1 MRTFRYLVL
10 LLLAL
15 CLLNLCAFPAHA
27 QVITIDMFTDQGT
40 VKLKV
45 LEEGSEKPVEYASV
59 YLKAKNDTLITNFT
73 LTDTTGL
80 AKIEKVTRGTYNL
93 TVELLGFK
101 TYTKEH
107 YFNFSWNSEEKDLGT
122 IYLQEDHEMLDAAHV
137 SAIGNPIEIRQ
148 DTIIFNAASFTLG
161 QNAMLE
167 DLLKR
172 MPGMEITSEGTVKY
186 NGEEIKKITV
196 GGKTF
201 FFDDPKM
208 ALKNLPAQV
217 VDKVKVIDKVSDEE
231 QFSGVATDREKVM
244 DLEFKKEFQQG
255 WFGNAKAGAG
265 STLAGDRKDE
275 MVDNRG
281 FLYNGNVMVSGY
293 SEKDQLVVIGN
304 AYNAP
309 MTEDGLVMV
318 VFRDEDG
325 DEQRF
330 GGLSGGIQTYRQLG
344 VNYNTTRIKGLES
357 TGMASYS
364 HSFRDAR
371 NKADRTTWVQN
382 GSDIFSASEAKYFT
396 TDDMAKV
403 SLELKNTNRDKFLFT
418 FTPTFRFTGG
428 KAERYNDNSAS
439 AVDGGSRLN
448 SSSSSTYLESKKFYY
463 NGDLHLGVSNL
474 GDKRRNLTFNGS
486 LTLENYD
493 ADSREFSQTWLT
505 QGTDPMTKDLFY
517 VTDNRTYGGNAEI
530 TYVEPIA
537 KNWVLSIEAEAYG
550 TVRDNGKDAFD
561 RTGGTPGFQPTIVD
575 RGNHTKHND
584 YYSTLSKNTY
594 VVLGQSAQFQYKK
607 EQSSVQLGVQTQE
620 TLNETYTKS
629 LGHETTT
636 GKGEWLF
643 DWSPYMSIRLSK
655 KQSRANFY
663 YNGRSQRP
671 SNANLLPVLDISV
684 PTRLRTGNIYLRP
697 SYRHMASVSGSLNDP
712 VSQRYVSLSVSGW
725 MTMRPIVTASWFD
738 TDGIQYSI
746 PVNSRKPSL
755 NPSSYIS
762 FGIPLTKDKRL
773 QVDGFVSVSY
783 NRSVSYQNTR
793 RIDGID
799 IDSFDYMKF
808 MSWFWGDETGDQF
821 YSGKSG
827 FSESLTNSFS
837 FSPDIYLVY
846 KADAVTLEAGY
857 GTTMNASS
865 YSLDPTAN
873 TRTWRHDVSA
883 DIEWVT
889 PHEWELET
897 AAAYYFFNGY
907 PEGYNEPYVRWS
919 AGITKNIKAWAISFH
934 IDDILN
940 SSRTTRHIITEN
952 YVEDTMQNQ
961 LGRRF
966 FISVKWNFGKLNA
979 AKNRNATNAAFKMM
993 Y

>member
-1 MRTFRYLVL
+1 MRTFRYFFLLLVL
-10 LLLAL
+10 CMAAL
-15 CLLNLCAFPAHA
+15 QANA
-27 QVITIDMFTDQGT
+27 QVYSISADMFTIQGT

-45 LEEGSEKPVEYASV
+45 LEKGSEKPIDFASV

-73 LTDTTGL
+73 LTDTSGV

-93 TVELLGFK
+93 TVELMGFK
-101 TYTKEH
+101 PYTKEH
-107 YFNFSWNSEEKDLGT
+107 YFNFTWSSEEKDLGT
-122 IYLQEDHEMLDAAHV
+122 VYLEEDHEMLDAAHV

-172 MPGMEITSEGTVKY
+172 MPGMEISSDGTVKY

-217 VDKVKVIDKVSDEE
+217 VDKVKVIDKVSDAE

-244 DLEFKKEFQQG
+244 DLEFKKEFQKG

-309 MTEDGLVMV
+309 MNDGGLVMV

-325 DEQRF
+325 EEQRY
-330 GGLSGGIQTYRQLG
+330 GGSSGGIQTYRQLG
-344 VNYNTTRIKGLES
+344 VNYNTTRLKGLES

-364 HSFRDAR
+364 HSFNDAR
-371 NKADRTTWVQN
+371 NKAERTTWVQN
-382 GSDIFSASEAKYFT
+382 GSDIFSTSEAKNFT

-418 FTPTFRFTGG
+418 FEPTFRFNGD

-439 AVDGGSRLN
+439 AVDDGSRLN

-463 NGDLHLGVSNL
+463 NGNLSLGIRNL
-474 GDKRRNLTFNGS
+474 GDKRRNLTLNGYMS
-486 LTLENYD
+486 LEDYD
-493 ADSREFSQTWLT
+493 ADSREFTRTWLT
-505 QGTDPMTKDLFY
+505 QATDPTTKDLFY

-561 RTGGTPGFQPTIVD
+561 RTGGTPGFQPSIVD
-575 RGNHTKHND
+575 RGNYTKHND
-584 YYSTLSKNTY
+584 YYSTRSKNTY
-594 VVLGQSAQFQYKK
+594 FVLGQSAQFQYKK
-607 EQSSVQLGVQTQE
+607 EQTSVQLGVQTQE

-629 LGHETTT
+629 LGRETTT
-636 GKGEWLF
+636 GQGEWLF
-643 DWSPYMSIRLSK
+643 DWSPYLSVRWTK
-655 KQSRANFY
+655 KQSRVYVNY
-663 YNGRSQRP
+663 SGRSQRP

-684 PTRLRTGNIYLRP
+684 PTRLRTGNIYLK
-697 SYRHMASVSGSLNDP
+697 SAYRHNASISASLNDP
-712 VSQRYVSLSVSGW
+712 VQQRHVSLQVGGS
-725 MTMRPIVTASWFD
+725 MTMRPMVTASWFD
-738 TDGIQYSI
+738 ADGIQYSI

-755 NPSSYIS
+755 SPYSYIS

-773 QVDGFVSVSY
+773 QLDGFATISY
-783 NRSVSYQNTR
+783 NRAVSYQNTR

-799 IDSFDYMKF
+799 IDSFDYMQF
-808 MSWFWGDETGDQF
+808 MSWFWGDATGDQF

-827 FSESLTNSFS
+827 FSESLTNSFQ
-837 FSPDIYLVY
+837 FSPEVFLEY

-873 TRTWRHDVSA
+873 TRTWRHSVSG

-897 AAAYYFFNGY
+897 SADYYFFNGY
-907 PEGYNEPYVRWS
+907 PEGYNDPYLRWG
-919 AGITKNIKAWAISFH
+919 AGITKNIKAWAISFRVE
-934 IDDILN
+934 DILN
-940 SSRTTRHIITEN
+940 STRTSRHITNEN

-979 AKNRNATNAAFKMM
+979 TKSRNATNASFKMM

>member
-1 MRTFRYLVL
+1 MRTFRYISLLLVL
-10 LLLAL
+10 CVAAL
-15 CLLNLCAFPAHA
+15 QANA
-27 QVITIDMFTDQGT
+27 QVYSISSDMFTVQGT

-45 LEEGSEKPVEYASV
+45 LQKDTEQPVDFASV

-73 LTDTTGL
+73 LTDTAGV

-93 TVELLGFK
+93 TVELMGFK
-101 TYTKEH
+101 PYTKEH
-107 YFNFSWNSEEKDLGT
+107 YFSFSWSSEEKDLGT
-122 IYLQEDHEMLDAAHV
+122 IYLEEDHEMLDAAHV

-217 VDKVKVIDKVSDEE
+217 VDKVKVIDKVSDAE

-309 MTEDGLVMV
+309 MSEDGLVMV
-318 VFRDEDG
+318 VFIDEDG
-325 DEQRF
+325 ERSSSA
-330 GGLSGGIQTYRQLG
+330 SGGIQTYRQMG

-371 NKADRTTWVQN
+371 NKAERTTWVQN
-382 GSDIFSASEAKYFT
+382 GSDIFSTSNVKNFT
-396 TDDMAKV
+396 TDNVAKV

-418 FTPTFRFTGG
+418 FEPTFRFTGG

-439 AVDGGSRLN
+439 AVNGGSRLN
-448 SSSSSTYLESKKFYY
+448 SSSSSTYQESKKFYY
-463 NGDLHLGVSNL
+463 NGTLSLGIRNL
-474 GDKRRNLTFNGS
+474 GDKRRNLTLNANG
-486 LTLENYD
+486 TLEDYD
-493 ADSREFSQTWLT
+493 ADSREFTQTWLT
-505 QGTDPMTKDLFY
+505 QAADPTIKDLFY
-517 VTDNRTYGGNAEI
+517 VTDNRTYGGNAQI

-537 KNWVLSIEAEAYG
+537 KNWVLSLEADAYG
-550 TVRDNGKDAFD
+550 SVRDNGKDAFD
-561 RTGGTPGFQPTIVD
+561 RTGGKPGFQPSIVD
-575 RGNHTKHND
+575 RGDYTKPNE
-584 YYSTLSKNTY
+584 YYSTKSKNTFF
-594 VVLGQSAQFQYKK
+594 VLGQSAQFQYKK
-607 EQSSVQLGVQTQE
+607 EQTSVQLGVQTQE

-629 LGHETTT
+629 LGRETTT

-643 DWSPYMSIRLSK
+643 DWSPYLNVRWMK
-655 KQSRANFY
+655 NQSRVYLNY
-663 YNGRSQRP
+663 MGRSQRP
-671 SNANLLPVLDISV
+671 SNTNLLPVLDISV
-684 PTRLRTGNIYLRP
+684 PTRLRAGNIYLKP
-697 SYRHMASVSGSLNDP
+697 AYRHNASLSASLNDP
-712 VSQRYVSLSVSGW
+712 VKQQHVSLQVGGS
-725 MTMRPIVTASWFD
+725 MTMRPMVTASWFD
-738 TDGIQYSI
+738 ADGIQYSI

-755 NPSSYIS
+755 SPYSYIS

-773 QVDGFVSVSY
+773 QLDGFITFSY
-783 NRSVSYQNTR
+783 NRAVSYQNTR

-799 IDSFDYMKF
+799 IDSFDYMQF
-808 MSWFWGDETGDQF
+808 MSWFWGNETGDQF

-827 FSESLTNSFS
+827 FSESLTNSFQ
-837 FSPDIYLVY
+837 FSPEVFLEY

-873 TRTWRHDVSA
+873 TRTWRHDINGSV
-883 DIEWVT
+883 EWVT
-889 PHEWELET
+889 PHDWELKT
-897 AAAYYFFNGY
+897 DASYYLYNGY
-907 PEGYNEPYVRWS
+907 PEGYNDPFVSWS
-919 AGITKNIKAWAISFH
+919 AGITKNIKAWAISFRVE
-934 IDDILN
+934 DILN
-940 SSRTTRHIITEN
+940 STRTSRHITNEN

-979 AKNRNATNAAFKMM
+979 TKSRNATNASFKMM

>member
-1 MRTFRYLVL
+1 MRNYRFFL
-10 LLLAL
+10 LL
-15 CLLNLCAFPAHA
+15 CLLGFWAFPAHA
-27 QVITIDMFTDQGT
+27 QIYTISTDMFNPVQGT

-45 LEEGSEKPVEYASV
+45 LQAGSEAPVEFASV

-93 TVELLGFK
+93 TVELMGFK
-101 TYTKEH
+101 PYTTEQ
-107 YFNFSWNSEEKDLGT
+107 YFNFSWNSEEKDLGV
-122 IYLQEDHEMLDAAHV
+122 IHLQEDHEMLDAAHV
-137 SAIGNPIEIRQ
+137 SAIGNPIEVRQ

-172 MPGMEITSEGTVKY
+172 MPGMEIGSDGTVKY

-217 VDKVKVIDKVSDEE
+217 VDKVKVIDKVSDAE

-255 WFGNAKAGAG
+255 WFGNAKVGAG
-265 STLAGDRKDE
+265 STLAGARKDE
-275 MVDNRG
+275 MIDNRG

-293 SEKDQLVVIGN
+293 SEKDQLVVIGS

-309 MTEDGLVMV
+309 MSEDGMVMV
-318 VFRDEDG
+318 VVRSDDG

-330 GGLSGGIQTYRQLG
+330 NSASGGIQTYRQIG
-344 VNYNTTRIKGLES
+344 VNYNTTRLKGLES

-371 NKADRTTWVQN
+371 SKAERTTWVQN
-382 GSDIFSASEAKYFT
+382 DSDIFSTSDAKNFT
-396 TDDMAKV
+396 TEDMGKV
-403 SLELKNTNRDKFLFT
+403 SLELKNSNRDKFLFT
-418 FTPTFRFTGG
+418 FEPTFRFTGG
-428 KAERYNDNSAS
+428 KAERYNDNRAN
-439 AVDGGSRLN
+439 AVDGDMPLN
-448 SSSSSTYLESKKFYY
+448 SSSSSTYQESKKFYY
-463 NGDLHLGVSNL
+463 NGILDLGISNL
-474 GDKRRNLTFNGS
+474 GDKRRNIHLAS
-486 LTLENYD
+486 YCTLEDND
-493 ADSREFSQTWLT
+493 ADSREFSQTWMAASP
-505 QGTDPMTKDLFY
+505 DPMTKDLFY
-517 VTDNRTYGGNAEI
+517 VTDNRSYGGYAQI

-537 KNWVLSIEAEAYG
+537 KDWVLSIATEAYG
-550 TVRDNGKDAFD
+550 TVRNNIKDAFD
-561 RTGGTPGFQPTIVD
+561 RTGGTPGFQPSIVD
-575 RGNHTKHND
+575 RGSYTKHND
-584 YYSTLSKNTY
+584 YYSTQSKNTY
-594 VVLGQSAQFQYKK
+594 VVMGQSAQFQYKK
-607 EQSSVQLGVQTQE
+607 EQTSVQLGVQTQE

-629 LGHETTT
+629 LGRETTT

-643 DWSPYMSIRLSK
+643 DWSPYLSVRWSK
-655 KQSRANFY
+655 KQSRVNFY

-697 SYRHMASVSGSLNDP
+697 AYRHSASVGGSFNDP
-712 VSQRYVSLSVSGW
+712 VSQRYVSLSFSGQ
-725 MTMRPIVTASWFD
+725 MTIRPMVTASWFD
-738 TDGIQYSI
+738 ADGIQYSI
-746 PVNSRKPSL
+746 PVNSRKPSF
-755 NPSSYIS
+755 NPMSYVS

-773 QVDGFVSVSY
+773 QVDGFASVSY

-799 IDSFDYMKF
+799 IDSFDYMQF
-808 MSWFWGDETGDQF
+808 MSWFWGDGTGDLF

-827 FSESLTNSFS
+827 FTESLTNSVSLGPEIF
-837 FSPDIYLVY
+837 LLY

-857 GTTMNASS
+857 DMTMNVSS
-865 YSLDPTAN
+865 YSLDPSAN
-873 TRTWRHDVSA
+873 TCTWRHTVSGS
-883 DIEWVT
+883 IEWVT
-889 PHEWELET
+889 PHDWELKT
-897 AAAYYFFNGY
+897 DAGYYFFNGF

-940 SSRTTRHIITEN
+940 STRTTRHITTEN

-979 AKNRNATNAAFKMM
+979 SKNRNATNAAFQMM
-993 Y
+993 F